1 MVETPVSELLDEHSA
16 QPSVGRPP
24 VVRVS
29 VAAPLDTISVR
40 RLATEELW
48 KRKHAGAPCPAR
60 DELARRYL
68 PLARKLAARYTN
80 PNEPLEDLVQVASL
94 GLLRAIDRYSP
105 DRGTSFHAFAVATI
119 LGELKRHFRD
129 TGWSVHVPRD
139 AKELALR
146 VDRASRELTDR
157 LGRSPQVDEL
167 AEFLKLGVEAV
178 LGALETVNVHF
189 GASLDAPAAGSES
202 DGAPLVEMLGSDDD
216 RLALADTALDLAAG
230 IRRLPYLERRALS
243 LRFGEDLKQTEVAE
257 RLGCSQMQVSRLLAR
272 ATQRLAGTT
281 ED

>member
-1 MVETPVSELLDEHSA
+1 VPELLDDDSV
-16 QPSVGRPP
+16 QPSGVRPP
-24 VVRVS
+24 GVRGS
-29 VAAPLDTISVR
+29 VAAPLDTISVQR
-40 RLATEELW
+40 MTTEELW
-48 KRKHAGAPCPAR
+48 KRRLAGAPGLAR

-105 DRGTSFHAFAVATI
+105 ERGTSFHAFAVPTI

-146 VDRASRELTDR
+146 VDRASRELTER

-167 AEFLKLGVEAV
+167 AQFLQLSVEAV
-178 LGALETVNVHF
+178 LGALEAANAHF
-189 GASLDAPAAGSES
+189 GTSLDAPAGGSDS
-202 DGAPLVEMLGSDDD
+202 DGAPLVEVLGSDDD

-243 LRFGEDLKQTEVAE
+243 LRFVEDLKQTEIAE

-272 ATQRLAGTT
+272 AAQRLAGTS

>member
-1 MVETPVSELLDEHSA
+1 MCYQLLDRQGRVSEHL
-16 QPSVGRPP
+16 
-24 VVRVS
+24 
-29 VAAPLDTISVR
+29 SVR

-48 KRKHAGAPCPAR
+48 KRKLAGAPCSAR

-68 PLARKLAARYTN
+68 PLARKLAARYTS
-80 PNEPLEDLVQVASL
+80 PNEPFEDLVQVASL

-105 DRGTSFHAFAVATI
+105 ERGTSFHAFAVPTI

-146 VDRASRELTDR
+146 VDRASQELTNR

-167 AEFLKLGVEAV
+167 AQFLKLSVEAV
-178 LGALETVNVHF
+178 LGALETVNAHF
-189 GASLDAPAAGSES
+189 GSSLDAPAAGPDS
-202 DGAPLVEMLGSDDD
+202 DGTPLVEMLGADDD
-216 RLALADTALDLAAG
+216 RLALADTTLDLAAG

-243 LRFGEDLKQTEVAE
+243 LRFGEDLKQTEIAE

-272 ATQRLAGTT
+272 AARRLAGEN
-281 ED
+281 EDRP